1 MTDKIKSLDE
11 SRSVVIQIVMKHV
24 EDWPEDVPFLFSIL
38 KDATSEAVHRMNMKL
53 GETQNA
59 LSCALM
65 MIHPK
70 ARQRFSPEYQAA
82 CERMI
87 GNSIGINGNEIE
99 RQFLERI
106 NLSKVL
112 EPPKPPPKRRLDGF

>member
-1 MTDKIKSLDE
+1 MLNEEETLDA
-11 SRSVVIQIVMKHV
+11 SRDLLTRVALNHV
-24 EDWPEDVPFLFSIL
+24 EKWPEDVPFLFSLL
-38 KDATSEAVHRMNMKL
+38 KDTTAEAVFKMNMKL

-59 LSCALM
+59 LSCALN

-106 NLSKVL
+106 NLSKVP
-112 EPPKPPPKRRLDGF
+112 EPPKPPPKRRLAGF